1 MVTDM
6 PLSVAVIGAGNI
18 AQQHL
23 PVLNALPECDLVSIV
38 DTNPDTLTE
47 SANRFDVPNRYGSVD
62 NLLGANRPDAV
73 FVLVSVLHVADVVTR
88 FLTEKIPTFT
98 EKPPGLYTHQ
108 TRALADLARDTGTP
122 AMVGVNRRFYSTL
135 IEGRKKLLDEGP
147 VRSVTVDAHEDI
159 SRLDTAKFP
168 PEVIAR
174 WSAANGIHALDLLRY
189 FGGDVVKVD
198 SRQQTVEGPMPDG
211 VTAALEFESGAHGR
225 ASMDWFAPGDHRFE
239 VRTASATLSSNRG
252 YGTVLLRRRSKD
264 PEEISLSDVDREF
277 KAGFHRQDQTFL
289 RSVIDGVPFPD
300 PACTLDDAVKTMEM
314 IDTICGHADVSE

>member
-1 MVTDM
+1 MAS
-6 PLSVAVIGAGNI
+6 LSIAVIGAGNI

-23 PVLNALPECDLVSIV
+23 PVLRALPECDLVSLV
-38 DTNPDTLTE
+38 DTNADTLAE
-47 SANRFDVPNRYGSVD
+47 SADRFDVPNRCTSVD
-62 NLLGANRPDAV
+62 DLLDQNRPDAV

-88 FLTEKIPTFT
+88 FLTERIPTFT
-98 EKPPGLYTHQ
+98 EKPPGLYTRQ
-108 TRALADLARDTGTP
+108 TRALAKLAQERGTP

-135 IEGRKKLLDEGP
+135 TEGRHKLLDEGP

-159 SRLDTAKFP
+159 DRLRTGTKFP

-189 FGGDVVKVD
+189 FGGDVAKVE
-198 SRQQTVEGPMPDG
+198 SVQQIVEGPMPDG
-211 VTAALEFESGAHGR
+211 VTATLEFENGAHGR

-239 VRTASATLSSNRG
+239 VRTTAATLTSNRG
-252 YGTVLLRRRSKD
+252 YSTVLLRRRAKD
-264 PEEISLSDVDREF
+264 PEEIALSDIDRQF
-277 KAGFHRQDQTFL
+277 KAGFYRQDQTFL

-314 IDTICGHADVSE
+314 IDAICGHTEA